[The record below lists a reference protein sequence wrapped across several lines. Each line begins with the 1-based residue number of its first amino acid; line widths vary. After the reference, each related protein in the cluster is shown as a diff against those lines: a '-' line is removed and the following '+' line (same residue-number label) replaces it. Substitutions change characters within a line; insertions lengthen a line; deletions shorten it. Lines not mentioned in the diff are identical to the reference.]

1 MTDIIARGMAGK
13 ALKAIAEGGTSELVF
28 SDTTPMPNAGVGNA
42 VVSTQASRGD
52 HQHPVDLSRASQVDM
67 DEAKGDITALEADK
81 LNKQTNDGTKV
92 EVYAFTGDVQNT
104 IELTDIPTAGKIAE
118 YDQVTGN
125 LKTGTPTTGNEAVNK
140 EYFDLNKGVKSY
152 NELTDRPTIPTVTND
167 FTNEYKNRLDTLT
180 DDYIKSLV
188 EDGSEVSY

>member
-28 SDTTPMPNAGVGNA
+28 SDTTPAPNADVGKA
-42 VVSTQASRGD
+42 GISTQASRGD
-52 HQHPVDLSRASQVDM
+52 HQHPVDLSRASQVEM
-67 DEAKGDITALEADK
+67 NEAKGKISALEADK

-104 IELTDIPTAGKIAE
+104 IELTDTPTAGKIAE

-125 LKTGTPTTGNEAVNK
+125 LKTGTPTTGSEAVNK

-152 NELTDRPTIPTVTND
+152 NDLTDRPTIPTVTND